1 MRHHLFLLGLLLM
14 AGRLS
19 AAERVFDFSKMPTNQ
34 PPADAVSM
42 AAGEGQPGVWK
53 VLMDEAPMVSLD
65 SNSPV
70 MAKKSVVGQLASD
83 ATDEHFPLLILGGD
97 TYGDFTFTARVKI
110 VDGVTEQ
117 MAGIAF
123 RIQDEKN
130 FYVLRVSALGRNV
143 LFYKVVNGMRGDLF
157 GPRMDIRKGQ
167 WQELSVECRGN
178 RILCLLNGQEI
189 MPAAIDNSFS
199 SGKLGFWTKSDSIS
213 YFTDARVTYTPRE
226 PFAQQ
231 LVQDTM
237 KEYPRLLGLKV
248 FTKTGSSSE
257 TRLIASNDQTGIGQ
271 PGAKSDV
278 DVIDRGVNYYLKGKE
293 SVVVTMPLR
302 DRNGDPQAAVQITK
316 KTFPGQTEENAIV
329 RAMPI
334 IKTMQ
339 QRAATAT
346 SLTE

>member
-1 MRHHLFLLGLLLM
+1 MRHHLFLLGLILI

-19 AAERVFDFSKMPTNQ
+19 AAERIFDFSKMPTNQ
-34 PPADAVSM
+34 PPADAVSTV
-42 AAGEGQPGVWK
+42 AGGGKPGVWK
-53 VLMDEAPMVSLD
+53 VLMDEAPMPSID
-65 SNSPV
+65 SNSPIV
-70 MAKKSVVGQLASD
+70 VKKSVVGQLASD

-97 TYGDFTFTARVKI
+97 TYGDFTFTTRVKI

-117 MAGIAF
+117 MGGIAF

-157 GPRMDIRKGQ
+157 GPRMDIPRGQ
-167 WQELSVECRGN
+167 WLELSVECRGN
-178 RILCLLNGQEI
+178 RILCLLNGREI
-189 MPAAIDNSFS
+189 MPAAIDNSFT

-213 YFTDARVTYTPRE
+213 YFTDAHVTYVPRE
-226 PFAQQ
+226 PFAKQ
-231 LVQDTM
+231 LVDDTM

-248 FTKTGSSSE
+248 YTKTGNADE
-257 TRLIASNDQTGIGQ
+257 TRLIASTDQTGIGQ
-271 PGAKSDV
+271 PGAKSDI
-278 DVIDRGVNYYLKGKE
+278 DVINRGVNYFLKDKE

-302 DRNGDPQAAVQITK
+302 DRNGDPQAAVQITM

>member
-1 MRHHLFLLGLLLM
+1 MHNRLLLLGLVLI

-19 AAERVFDFSKMPTNQ
+19 AAERAFDFSTMPTNQ
-34 PPADAVSM
+34 PPTNSVSTV
-42 AAGEGQPGVWK
+42 AGEGKPGDWK
-53 VLMDEAPMVSLD
+53 VLMDEVPLASID
-65 SNSPV
+65 SNAPV

-83 ATDEHFPLLILGGD
+83 ATDEHFPLLILSDD
-97 TYGDFTFTARVKI
+97 TYGDFTFTARIKI

-157 GPRMDIRKGQ
+157 GPKMDVPRGE
-167 WQELSVECRGN
+167 WQELSVECSGN
-178 RILCLLNGQEI
+178 RILCLFNGREI
-189 MPAAIDNSFS
+189 MPAAIDNTFS
-199 SGKLGFWTKSDSIS
+199 SGKVGFWTKSDSIS
-213 YFTDARVTYTPRE
+213 YFTDARITYIPRE

-231 LVQDTM
+231 LVRDTM
-237 KEYPRLLGLKV
+237 KEYPRLMGLKV
-248 FTKTGSSSE
+248 FTRTGNSSE
-257 TRLIASNDQTGIGQ
+257 TRLVASDDQTGIGQ

-278 DVIDRGVNYYLKGKE
+278 DVINRGVNYYLKGRE

-302 DRNGDPQAAVQITK
+302 DRNGDPLAAVQITM